1 MVAVAAVALVA
12 GALGVVV
19 YVLSRPDLVLPDGV
33 KGDLP
38 QWWDVLSPASWT
50 VTGAIL
56 MWHRPEN
63 RVGWLIT
70 FVGACQAGSQACAA
84 YGLYGVG
91 IAEPQWPGARWV
103 TLIGAPLW
111 VPGLFPLLAL
121 VLAIYPDGRLP
132 GPRWRVPVAASA
144 VGIGLLSVAMI
155 GGYND
160 IAPGEAPASL
170 PDWPT
175 FGALFVATTA
185 LCLVGGTVAIWVMSF
200 KRLATSQAPERQQL
214 AWYIGAVLPLLL
226 LGILGPWQAVISGLA
241 VALPVAIAV
250 GVFRYGM
257 LGIEFVLR
265 RGLVFVPL
273 TAAVLAGYLLAAAL
287 AGARFGS
294 GPLAPVLTAALIA
307 VGLAPLRDRLQRAV
321 DRFVYGQRRDPIS
334 AVLDMGDTVAG
345 APSTDLLP
353 TVLASVASALRASGA
368 RVENPAG
375 RTIGLT
381 GEQTEGVRLA
391 LRFGGETVGTLVV
404 AGRAP
409 GEAFNEADLRLLN
422 ALAPQ
427 VAVVVRA
434 QDLTEALEDE
444 RDRVLAA
451 TTSERDRLRRDLHD
465 GLGPSLSGIGL
476 GLEAVETA
484 VGHGD
489 SGTATDVLSVL
500 RAETRTA
507 VSEVRRILDDL
518 RPSALDGA
526 RLVDALTR
534 YAATVSTRLPVR
546 VEVHPDLHRVDPD
559 LESAVYLIAQEAL
572 TNAVRHAYANE
583 VRIGVSLRAGRV
595 LLEVC
600 DDGRGFSVTNGV
612 GVGLQSMRYRAEGAG
627 GTLSV
632 ASSPAGTTV
641 LADLPFGGR

>member
-12 GALGVVV
+12 GALGVVAN
-19 YVLSRPDLVLPDGV
+19 VLSRPDLVLPDGV
-33 KGDLP
+33 DGNLP
-38 QWWDVLSPASWT
+38 QWWDMLSPASWT

-56 MWHRPEN
+56 MWLRPQN

-70 FVGACQAGSQACAA
+70 FVGACQAVSQASAA

-91 IAEPQWPGARWV
+91 IAEPQWAGARWI

-111 VPGLFPLLAL
+111 VPGLFPLLGL

-132 GPRWRVPVAASA
+132 GPRWRLPVAASA
-144 VGIGLLSVAMI
+144 VGIGLLTVAMI

-160 IAPGEAPASL
+160 IAPGAAPASL
-170 PDWPT
+170 PDWPI
-175 FGALFVATTA
+175 FGALFVATMA
-185 LCLVGGTVAIWVMSF
+185 LLLVGGTVAIWVMSF
-200 KRLATSQAPERQQL
+200 KRFATSQAHERQQL
-214 AWYIGAVLPLLL
+214 AWFIGAVLPLLL
-226 LGILGPWQAVISGLA
+226 LGILGPWQSVISGLA
-241 VALPVAIAV
+241 VALPAAIAV
-250 GVFRYGM
+250 GVLRYGM

-287 AGARFGS
+287 AGSRFGN

-345 APSTDLLP
+345 GPSTDLLP
-353 TVLASVASALRASGA
+353 TVLATVISALRAPGA

-375 RTIGLT
+375 RTIALT
-381 GEQTEGVRLA
+381 GEQIEGVRLS
-391 LRFGGETVGTLVV
+391 LRFGGETVGTLLV

-518 RPSALDGA
+518 RPSALDGT

-534 YAATVSTRLPVR
+534 YAATVSTRLPVL
-546 VEVHPDLHRVDPD
+546 VEVHPDLHQIGPD
-559 LESAVYLIAQEAL
+559 LESAVYRIAQEAL
-572 TNAVRHAYANE
+572 TNAVRHASANE
-583 VRIGVSLRAGRV
+583 VRIGLSLRDGRV
-595 LLEVC
+595 LLEVS

-612 GVGLQSMRYRAEGAG
+612 GVGLQSMRQRAEEAG
-627 GTLSV
+627 GKLLV